1 MAQNHYGRLLQEG
14 RGVAADPD
22 LAAALFEKAAA
33 QGDTDGMVN
42 LGAACLVGRGVPQDE
57 ARARELVS
65 RAADAGDADAR
76 RLLQAIDGR
85 HAAELT
91 QPPVRELTPAEAAAR
106 ARRLAAAEA

>member
-42 LGAACLVGRGVPQDE
+42 LGAACLVVRGVPPI
-57 ARARELVS
+57 R
-65 RAADAGDADAR
+65 
-76 RLLQAIDGR
+76 
-85 HAAELT
+85 
-91 QPPVRELTPAEAAAR
+91 VRGIA
-106 ARRLAAAEA
+106 